1 MDVEKLVDQ
10 MWAKVRPA
18 VVAELRAALGEA
30 QAPAPADD
38 LSEAERERVERA
50 AQRLVGRGAKKGFN
64 PQPV

>member
-1 MDVEKLVDQ
+1 MDAEKLVDQ

-30 QAPAPADD
+30 QSPAPADD

-50 AQRLVGRGAKKGFN
+50 AQRLVGRGTKGARHA
-64 PQPV
+64 

>member
-50 AQRLVGRGAKKGFN
+50 AQRLVGRGTKGARRA
-64 PQPV
+64 

>member
-18 VVAELRAALGEA
+18 VVAELRAALGQA
-30 QAPAPADD
+30 QVPAPADD

-50 AQRLVGRGAKKGFN
+50 AQRMAGGATKMKGSN
-64 PQPV
+64 HA